1 MYKKILI
8 NNDEWSLIKY
18 IKESDEIED
27 NENFMEK
34 IEEDLEKNFKNIE
47 IDEYVIIQN
56 ITLLIYKK
64 CLK

>member
-1 MYKKILI
+1 
-8 NNDEWSLIKY
+8 LIKY